1 MKIIKK
7 SILKDGT
14 GYIDIVPDHVEDLW
28 HLYHIINFG
37 DYVTTSTIRKIEK
50 QSTSG
55 RVIEKRRFDLTIN
68 VQKVDFDPESKT
80 IRLSGKNVGEND
92 YVKKGQHHTLE
103 IEPTRK
109 LSISKKLWD
118 SIHLKRLSD
127 STDLSKSAEVGA
139 VILEEGLAYVC
150 LITDNM
156 TITKQKIEV
165 TIPKKRYTITAHDK
179 ALSKF
184 FEAIL
189 VSIEKNFDFNV
200 IKCLIIASP
209 GFYKDQL
216 TNFIFKLAS
225 QKEEHK
231 YLLSHKS
238 KFLMVHSTS
247 GHRESLNEVLMDSKV
262 LQKMENTKAALEVK
276 TLENFFNML
285 NNSPDKAFYGFDDVQ
300 KANEQK
306 GIETLMVTDELFRS
320 SKVKERVKYVK
331 LCERVQEYGGN
342 VIIFSNAHITG
353 QQLGKI
359 SGVAAIL
366 RFPIII
372 EDEVEDY
379 SESSSDSSDE
389 EEDEEEKLEEEME
402 SLDLEEELFM

>member
-14 GYIDIVPDHVEDLW
+14 GYVDLVPDHVEDLW

-50 QSTSG
+50 QSNSG
-55 RVIEKRRFDLTIN
+55 KIIEKRRFDLTIN
-68 VQKVDFDPESKT
+68 VQKVDFDPESST

-109 LSISKKLWD
+109 LSISKKYWD
-118 SIHLKRLSD
+118 SIHLKRLSEA
-127 STDLSKSAEVGA
+127 TDLSKSAEVGA

-165 TIPKKRYTITAHDK
+165 TIPKKRYTVTAHDK
-179 ALSKF
+179 ATQKF
-184 FEAIL
+184 FETIL
-189 VSIEKNFDFNV
+189 TSIEKNFDFNV
-200 IKCLIIASP
+200 IKCLILASP

-216 TNFIFKLAS
+216 SNFIFKTAS

-231 YLLSHKS
+231 FLLSHKS
-238 KFLMVHSTS
+238 KFLLVHSTS
-247 GHRESLNEVLMDSKV
+247 GHKESLNEILLDSKV
-262 LQKMENTKAALEVK
+262 LQKMENTKAAIEVR

-285 NNSPDKAFYGFDDVQ
+285 NTNPDKAFYGYDDVI

-306 GIETLMVTDELFRS
+306 GIETLMITDELFRS

-331 LCERVQEYGGN
+331 LTEKVQELGGN
-342 VIIFSNAHITG
+342 VIIFSSAHVTG

-359 SGVAAIL
+359 SGIAAIL
-366 RFPIII
+366 RFPIIL
-372 EDEVEDY
+372 EDDDVEEF
-379 SESSSDSSDE
+379 SESSTDESDE
-389 EEDEEEKLEEEME
+389 EGNEEKLEEEME
-402 SLDLEEELFM
+402 NLDLEEELFM